1 MEEPILKGMIDLHF
15 HAGPDV
21 RERKLNYLE
30 AAIQARDAGMKAILI
45 KSHSTIT
52 ADIASL
58 IQPLVKDIL
67 VFGGIAL
74 NYPLGGLNLAAVE
87 TALKLGAKQIWMP
100 TLDAANQ
107 YRYEKK
113 RGGILIGRIKCGH
126 PDLFCMPT
134 LDAANQYRYE
144 KKRGGITILSRE
156 GTLKKEVIEI
166 LEILSSHDVMLSTG
180 HLSKD
185 EIMVLLTEARKRKIK
200 KILVTHPDHFFIQMP
215 VKMQKDLAA
224 KRVLFDR
231 CFPTPRT
238 SPLTMEEMA
247 KRIREV
253 GVSSS
258 VLTSDFGQ
266 PENPFPVEGLK
277 IYIQKLIQQG
287 FSNQEIDQMA
297 RINPGRLLSLVK
309 D

>member
-1 MEEPILKGMIDLHF
+1 MEEPILKGAIDLHF

-21 RERKLNYLE
+21 RKRKLTYLE
-30 AAIQARDAGMKAILI
+30 AAVQAEIAGMKAILI

-74 NYPLGGLNLAAVE
+74 NYPLGGLNPSAVE

-100 TLDAANQ
+100 TLSAANQ

-113 RGGILIGRIKCGH
+113 SGGISILNR
-126 PDLFCMPT
+126 
-134 LDAANQYRYE
+134 
-144 KKRGGITILSRE
+144 KRSLAKEVMEILQILS
-156 GTLKKEVIEI
+156 K
-166 LEILSSHDVMLSTG
+166 HDVILSTG
-180 HLSKD
+180 HLSQE
-185 EIMVLLTEARKRKIK
+185 EIVVLVRAAIKRKIK

-215 VKMQKDLAA
+215 LKLQKDLAA
-224 KRVLFDR
+224 KGVFFDR
-231 CFPTPRT
+231 CFPTRRT

-247 KRIREV
+247 KRIKEV
-253 GVSSS
+253 GVTST

-277 IYIQKLIQQG
+277 IYIQQLITLG
-287 FSNQEIDQMA
+287 FSNQEIDQMV
-297 RINPGRLLSLVK
+297 RINPRRLLNLVK

>member
-87 TALKLGAKQIWMP
+87 TALKLGAKQIW
-100 TLDAANQ
+100 
-107 YRYEKK
+107 
-113 RGGILIGRIKCGH
+113 
-126 PDLFCMPT
+126 MPT

>member
-1 MEEPILKGMIDLHF
+1 MGKDYLEGAIDLHF

-21 RERKLNYLE
+21 RERKLTYLE
-30 AAIQARDAGMKAILI
+30 AALQARDAGMKAILI

-74 NYPLGGLNLAAVE
+74 NYPLGGLNPAAVE
-87 TALKLGAKQIWMP
+87 TALKLGARQVWMP

-113 RGGILIGRIKCGH
+113 RGGIS
-126 PDLFCMPT
+126 
-134 LDAANQYRYE
+134 
-144 KKRGGITILSRE
+144 ILNRKGSL
-156 GTLKKEVIEI
+156 TKEVMEI
-166 LEILSSHDVMLSTG
+166 LEILSKHDVILSTG
-180 HLSKD
+180 HLSQD
-185 EIMVLLTEARKRKIK
+185 ESILLVREGKKRGIK

-215 VKMQKDLAA
+215 VKVQKELAR
-224 KRVLFDR
+224 KGIFFDR
-231 CFPTPRT
+231 CFPTRRT
-238 SPLTMEEMA
+238 SPLTMEGMA

-253 GVSSS
+253 GVASS

-266 PENPFPVEGLK
+266 PENPFPVEGLRS
-277 IYIQKLIQQG
+277 YIQQFIQLG
-287 FSNQEIDQMA
+287 FSDQEIDQMV
-297 RINPGRLLSLVK
+297 RINPSRLLNLS
-309 D
+309 